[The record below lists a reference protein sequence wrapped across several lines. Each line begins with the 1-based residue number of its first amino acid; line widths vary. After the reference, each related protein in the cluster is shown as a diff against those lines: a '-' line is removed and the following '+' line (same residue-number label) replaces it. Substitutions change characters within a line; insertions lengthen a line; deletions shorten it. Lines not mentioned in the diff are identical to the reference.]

1 MIFERTTKMNFVF
14 VGLGG
19 ALGAIGRYAISMIPI
34 KTEFPFLTLITNIL
48 GAVLIGFISGMVS
61 AKQDVSH
68 NAVLFWKTGVCGG
81 FTTFSTFSLEAYELF
96 EKGSNILGL
105 VYAVVSVVSCI
116 LGIVCGKKVAEFF
129 GG

>member
-61 AKQDVSH
+61 AKQDVSQ
-68 NAVLFWKTGVCGG
+68 NTVLFWKTGVCGG